1 MMNALYFELR
11 KPAARGTDSM
21 IADAMRHLNTRQHL
35 GKALVV
41 CEQPTVTLSV
51 ARKQW
56 LKLARSLQ
64 KRRSSTL
71 NPDKI
76 LKYTHA
82 ITRMQRMYFT
92 IKTPEERPKGE
103 VFFLSPDNLQTPP
116 DNCWSVYLVCSLDP
130 QTTNNV
136 IEHLPEG
143 ALIIDYGMSPA
154 WVSLGL
160 RPKQALEA
168 RVGDEWERCHKYLQ
182 KLGINL
188 RRLIVDGITNPEAM
202 DDALDTVLGG
212 HSHDFLQLAND
223 FQRAMELARPL
234 RLKKQVRDAYDSL
247 ILLAHRVQALR
258 PVAYSQHFLE
268 MYDEDDTFFLYD
280 AATARRSLIG
290 SETLEEAYARHTAAG
305 RHHLAKHL
313 RSLSKS
319 DDQLQNRAV

>member
-11 KPAARGTDSM
+11 KPAARGTDSL

-56 LKLARSLQ
+56 LKISRSLQ

-92 IKTPEERPKGE
+92 IKTPLERPKGE
-103 VFFLSPDNLQTPP
+103 VFFLAPDNLSALP
-116 DNCWSVYLVCSLDP
+116 DNCWSIYLISQIDP
-130 QTTNNV
+130 ETAHNM
-136 IEHLPEG
+136 ISRLPEG
-143 ALIIDYGMSPA
+143 ALIIDYNMSPY
-154 WVSLGL
+154 WIDLDMK
-160 RPKQALEA
+160 PKKILETK
-168 RVGDEWERCHKYLQ
+168 VGDEWDRCRRYLQ
-182 KLGINL
+182 GLGVDI
-188 RRLIVDGITNPEAM
+188 RKLIVDGITDPEAM

-212 HSHDFLQLAND
+212 HGHEFLQLAND

-258 PVAYSQHFLE
+258 PTAYSQHFLE

-280 AATARRSLIG
+280 AANTRKHLIG
-290 SETLEEAYARHTAAG
+290 TETLEEAYNRHTAAG
-305 RHHLAKHL
+305 RHNLA
-313 RSLSKS
+313 RSLK
-319 DDQLQNRAV
+319 DLKDMAH